1 MGYLFQ
7 TREALGVLVTV
18 SASTVYAN
26 TALRVRE
33 PVRSYIMVGI
43 LCELVCCCL

>member
-7 TREALGVLVTV
+7 TREALGVRVGVLVTV
-18 SASTVYAN
+18 RVSAVFAN

-33 PVRSYIMVGI
+33 SR
-43 LCELVCCCL
+43 